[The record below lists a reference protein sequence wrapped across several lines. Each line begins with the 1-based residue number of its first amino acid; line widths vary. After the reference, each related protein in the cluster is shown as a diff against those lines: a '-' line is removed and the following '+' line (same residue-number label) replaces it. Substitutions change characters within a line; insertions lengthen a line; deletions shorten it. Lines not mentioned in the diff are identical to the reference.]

1 MEFRCQIPSNFR
13 WLREAERRVVKR
25 SHLEEDA
32 VGDSVS
38 CQDKGVS
45 VPGRRGGL
53 LESSRAEAG
62 RAESTWNILLGTSFP
77 LSTNMICGFGF
88 ESDSLGLRAPLTGE
102 STVIGVVTSC
112 LKSGWG
118 GRVSSLEKAA
128 GGKENQAE
136 RMRLNGEPARLPHQS
151 TIRLCL
157 PRLCFFSPRHWGKA
171 VLPSNLEAAKLKEK
185 N

>member
-1 MEFRCQIPSNFR
+1 MYQ
-13 WLREAERRVVKR
+13 
-25 SHLEEDA
+25 EE
-32 VGDSVS
+32 
-38 CQDKGVS
+38 
-45 VPGRRGGL
+45 RGGL

-88 ESDSLGLRAPLTGE
+88 ESDSLGLRAPLTGAW
-102 STVIGVVTSC
+102 TVIGVVTSC

-118 GRVSSLEKAA
+118 GLVSSLEKAA

-136 RMRLNGEPARLPHQS
+136 RMRLNGEPAHLPHQS
-151 TIRLCL
+151 TIRWCS
-157 PRLCFFSPRHWGKA
+157 PRLCFFSPRHWGEA
-171 VLPSNLEAAKLKEK
+171 VLPSNLEAGKLKEK